1 MIPIKTWVVEDDG
14 TYRRMLQRLLNR
26 EEDIDCER
34 VFPSCPEL
42 FEALAA
48 EPHPDL
54 ILMDLGLPVMGG
66 VEGMRRLTEL
76 APDLAVLVLTVFAD
90 KEKVLEALDAGAAG
104 YLLKTAKPRE
114 IVRGVQAVFTG
125 GAPLSPAVAKLVLA
139 EIRKP
144 TPTEGYN
151 LSAREIEVMELLAD
165 GLLVKEIANKLSIS
179 RRTGAFH
186 LNNIYKKLQV
196 QSQAGAVAKA
206 FRSGI
211 L

>member
-1 MIPIKTWVVEDDG
+1 MIPIKAWVVEDDG

-26 EEDIDCER
+26 EEHIDCER
-34 VFPSCPEL
+34 VFPSCPKL
-42 FEALAA
+42 FEAIAT

-54 ILMDLGLPVMGG
+54 VLMDLGLPEMGG
-66 VEGMRRLTEL
+66 VEGIRKLSAL
-76 APDLAVLVLTVFAD
+76 APDLAVLVLTVVED
-90 KEKVLEALDAGAAG
+90 KKKVLEALDAGAAG
-104 YLLKTAKPRE
+104 YLLKTAKPKE
-114 IVRGVQAVFTG
+114 IIRGVQAVFAG

-139 EIRKP
+139 EIHKP
-144 TPTEGYN
+144 SPSETYA
-151 LSAREIEVMELLAD
+151 LSPREIQVLELLAE
-165 GLLVKEIANKLSIS
+165 GLLVKEIADQLNIS

-186 LNNIYKKLQV
+186 LNNIYQKLQV